1 MGSIQ
6 RTKSE
11 VADYIEQFLNGT
23 GGKWDWDDFTSVRIA
38 DDYLETVRIQCRELW
53 LAYPPLEKGHYCS
66 EAGFEIMRGLVA
78 TLRASK

>member
-1 MGSIQ
+1 VGSIQ

-23 GGKWDWDDFTSVRIA
+23 GGKWDWDDFTS
-38 DDYLETVRIQCRELW
+38 
-53 LAYPPLEKGHYCS
+53 
-66 EAGFEIMRGLVA
+66 GFEIMRGLVA